1 MTKDSNQIDI
11 PDQGIPYLGDVLKQ
25 LKLSFAAGL
34 IIILIFALQSSS
46 RPQFISVVGVGF
58 LIALAF
64 FFFGIF
70 IGFIFGIPR
79 IMSEPCPPAVSSPN
93 DLTAQQES
101 SQIGPYG
108 ENTNF
113 DQVSDWLT
121 KILVGIGLVQL
132 TLVPAALQQY
142 SNNVAPALGN
152 FSNNSSGPFGVAIL
166 IFFSVDGFFVGYLW
180 TRRRL
185 MTEFGRG
192 RSEFKQVWEE
202 KVDEIRDK
210 VSKVEDEIR
219 DKVFKVD
226 EIQDKLSKVDDKLSE
241 VDERTRNDSEAIKLV
256 TRVLNPPL
264 GYPPVNQQELQEK
277 IQKASYN
284 ARAKIFYDAAEIRS
298 KNWRENKPIMERT
311 IPIFHALIANDT
323 ENKYHNNHGQLG
335 FALKDK
341 RQPDYAEADKEL
353 TKAIEIRGAWK
364 SEDDINRLYYEL
376 NRAICRIHLDEG
388 FNNDKPTAVEKREL
402 ILKDISSAD
411 NNPDLSRL
419 MMSEEKTPIPKWMKL
434 NNLNIQDYVHLR

>member
-1 MTKDSNQIDI
+1 MTKDSNQRGI
-11 PDQGIPYLGDVLKQ
+11 PDQGIPDLGDVLKQ

-34 IIILIFALQSSS
+34 IIIVIFALQSFYYNDPRDPFSKDPWS
-46 RPQFISVVGVGF
+46 RFLSIVGVGF

-79 IMSEPCPPAVSSPN
+79 ILSEPRPSAVSSPH
-93 DLTAQQES
+93 DLTTLQES
-101 SQIGPYG
+101 SQTGPYG

-132 TLVPAALQQY
+132 IRVPAALQQY
-142 SNNVAPALGN
+142 SNNIAPALGN
-152 FSNNSSGPFGVAIL
+152 FPNNGSGPFGVAIL
-166 IFFSVDGFFVGYLW
+166 IFFSVNGFFVGYLW
-180 TRRRL
+180 TRRRA
-185 MTEFGRG
+185 MVEFGMG
-192 RSEFKQVWEE
+192 RSEYSQITG
-202 KVDEIRDK
+202 KVK
-210 VSKVEDEIR
+210 N
-219 DKVFKVD
+219 
-226 EIQDKLSKVDDKLSE
+226 IQDKLSEVDDKLSE
-241 VDERTRNDSEAIKLV
+241 VDERTRNDLEAIKLV
-256 TRVLNPPL
+256 TRALNPPL
-264 GYPPVNQQELQEK
+264 GYSPVNQQELQEK
-277 IQKASYN
+277 IQKASYD

-298 KNWRENKPIMERT
+298 HNWRENKPIMERT
-311 IPIFHALIANDT
+311 IPIFRALIANDT

-353 TKAIEIRGAWK
+353 TKAIEIRGPWK
-364 SEDDINRLYYEL
+364 SGDDINGLYYEL
-376 NRAICRIHLDEG
+376 NRAICRIWLDEG
-388 FNNDKPTAVEKREL
+388 FNNDKPTTAEKREL
-402 ILKDISSAD
+402 ILKDISFAD
-411 NNPDLSRL
+411 NNPNLSRL